1 MKNTYSTLDLII
13 AARALNRAVKLYYLT
28 NPKISELELEQAY
41 QRFLMIEGGK
51 RFNANH
57 RAWVIA
63 NNY

>member
-1 MKNTYSTLDLII
+1 MQNTYSTLDLII

-28 NPKISELELEQAY
+28 NPKISKLELEEAFE
-41 QRFLMIEGGK
+41 RFLMIEGGK

-57 RAWVIA
+57 RAFVIA